1 MANLTVQE
9 AGERLALDWSQPVR
23 HATFYKAVFRPAV
36 VRAIRAATV
45 SGEKSAALPPGLTWH
60 ALRHTYA
67 SLCVAAGLSALEVS
81 RFMGHSKPTTT
92 LAIYTHLFNTDDH
105 ADAMAALGAMA
116 TPTLPANVVP
126 LHG

>member
-1 MANLTVQE
+1 
-9 AGERLALDWSQPVR
+9 
-23 HATFYKAVFRPAV
+23 VFRPAL

-45 SGEKSAALPPGLTWH
+45 SENKAAALPPELTWH

-116 TPTLPANVVP
+116 AMAAKPALPGNVVP
-126 LHG
+126 LWS

>member
-1 MANLTVQE
+1 LVDSADIVI
-9 AGERLALDWSQPVR
+9 
-23 HATFYKAVFRPAV
+23 AVFEP
-36 VRAIRAATV
+36 
-45 SGEKSAALPPGLTWH
+45 LGLTWH

-116 TPTLPANVVP
+116 SARADGENVIP